1 PTSALAIDLDGFKH
15 INDVF
20 GHDIG
25 DLLLKEAAVR
35 ITAQLSPQSVT
46 ARIGGD
52 EFLVLSPELDELELC
67 RQAEAIIASIG
78 EPFIIRNVAL
88 RAGVSI
94 GVVAGAGQQAEAL
107 LKEADLA
114 LYAAKDG
121 GRNRACVFT
130 PALRS
135 SYDDRISLESDLR
148 RAIEQGDIT
157 LAYQPIIDPDTRRAT
172 FAEALMRWTHAT
184 RGPVP
189 PSVFVQVAETTGL
202 ITVLGAWV
210 IQNACQEAAR
220 WPNDIGVS
228 VNLSARQFR
237 ADHDLAAVVKAA
249 LARARLSPERLTLE
263 ITETAMFDDSGLVH
277 ATLTKIRKMGVKIAL
292 DDFGTGY
299 SSLSYLAELP
309 LDKLK
314 IDRTF
319 TTRIASSDRSYSLLK
334 GVAALARDLGLDL
347 IIEGVETSAQL
358 DLLRGLGVDGVQGYV
373 FAKAMPGEDFNR
385 LCVSRF
391 KPVDAAGETEQRRRA
406 LH

>member
-1 PTSALAIDLDGFKH
+1 
-15 INDVF
+15 
-20 GHDIG
+20 
-25 DLLLKEAAVR
+25 
-35 ITAQLSPQSVT
+35 VT

-52 EFLVLSPELDELELC
+52 EFLVLSEVVDEGVML
-67 RQAEAIIASIG
+67 AKAKAIIEAIG

-94 GVVAGAGQQAEAL
+94 GVVVGEGQSADAL

-121 GRNRACVFT
+121 GRNRACLFT
-130 PALRS
+130 PDLKS

-148 RAIEQGDIT
+148 RAIERGDIT
-157 LAYQPIIDPDTRRAT
+157 LAYQPIVDPDTRRAT
-172 FAEALMRWTHAT
+172 MAEALMRWTHEA

-202 ITVLGAWV
+202 ITALGAWV
-210 IQNACQEAAR
+210 IETACEEAAR

-237 ADHDLAAVVKAA
+237 KDHDLAAVVRAA
-249 LARARLSPERLTLE
+249 LARSRLAAERLTLE
-263 ITETAMFDDSGLVH
+263 ITESAIIEDGDHVRE
-277 ATLTKIRKMGVKIAL
+277 TLRKIRELGVKIAL

-314 IDRTF
+314 IDRAF
-319 TTRIASSDRSYSLLK
+319 TTRIASSERSFNLLR
-334 GVAALARDLGLDL
+334 GVSALARDLGLDL
-347 IIEGVETSAQL
+347 IIEGVETSGQL
-358 DLLRGLGVDGVQGYV
+358 AMLRGLGVDGVQGYV
-373 FAKAMPGEDFNR
+373 FARPMPGPDFNR
-385 LCVSRF
+385 VCVGRF
-391 KPVDAAGETEQRRRA
+391 QPVDAEPETVLKRRA